1 MPDTRKPTLESR
13 LRLRLQDTRAMI
25 ASLSINADRLFLT
38 FGTVGENARI
48 TLRIVGDQIGLPEAF
63 EEQAPATASEG
74 DATTDPDPAP
84 GEKPK
89 SRQRATRRG

>member
-1 MPDTRKPTLESR
+1 MPDTQKTTLESR

-48 TLRIVGDQIGLPEAF
+48 TLRIVGDEIGLPEAF
-63 EEQAPATASEG
+63 EVPAPAAEPEG
-74 DATTDPDPAP
+74 EATTDPESAS

-89 SRQRATRRG
+89 TRQRATRRG